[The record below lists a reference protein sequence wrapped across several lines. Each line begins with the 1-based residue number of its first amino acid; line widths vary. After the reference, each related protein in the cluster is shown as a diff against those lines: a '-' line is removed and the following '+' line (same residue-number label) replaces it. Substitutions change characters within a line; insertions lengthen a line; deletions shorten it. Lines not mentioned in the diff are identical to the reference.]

1 MSDNNGSQFATRDI
15 RTHDLVTG
23 EELMIAFFPRAGVVT
38 INGYSV
44 NRSQKFE
51 DLDENAVFLRTLD
64 DKLFTVSTD
73 SLGELFF

>member
-1 MSDNNGSQFATRDI
+1 MADNNGSQFATRDM

-23 EELMIAFFPRAGVVT
+23 EELMITFFPRAGVVT

-51 DLDENAVFLRTLD
+51 DIDEKAVFLRTLD
-64 DKLFTVSTD
+64 DKLFTVSTN

>member
-15 RTHDLVTG
+15 RTRDLVTG

-44 NRSQKFE
+44 NRSQKSE
-51 DLDENAVFLRTLD
+51 DLHEKAVFLRSLD
-64 DKLFTVSTD
+64 DKQFTVSTD
-73 SLGELFF
+73 TLSELFF

>member
-1 MSDNNGSQFATRDI
+1 MNGTSNSQYASRDI
-15 RTHDLVTG
+15 RTYDLVTG
-23 EELMIAFFPRAGVVT
+23 EELMITFFPRAGVVT

-51 DLDENAVFLRTLD
+51 DLDKKAVFLRMLD

-73 SLGELFF
+73 IPGELFF

>member
-1 MSDNNGSQFATRDI
+1 MVDNNGSQFATQDI

-23 EELMIAFFPRAGVVT
+23 EELMITFFPRAGVVT

-51 DLDENAVFLRTLD
+51 DLDKKAVFLRMLD
-64 DKLFTVSTD
+64 DKLFTVSPD